1 MEELK
6 KFRESYSLTQREM
19 AERIGVSSSFY
30 EKIEGQHKKPSF
42 NFVSKFTKAFPSA
55 DVGKLFFTFK

>member
-6 KFRESYSLTQREM
+6 KFRESYNLTQREM
-19 AERIGVSSSFY
+19 AKVIGVSSSFY
-30 EKIEGQHKKPSF
+30 EKIENRYQQPSF

-55 DVGKLFFTFK
+55 DIGKLFFS